1 MTLWWTETTEHGEV
15 LVYRAGALIHKKWP
29 DGTSVAFGAVPSF
42 AYHHRSPDE
51 ESARRV
57 IGVRVTTDED
67 VARMHAE
74 LAKRPF

>member
-1 MTLWWTETTEHGEV
+1 MSMWWTETSASGEV
-15 LVYRAGALIHKKWP
+15 YVFRAGTLVHKKWP

-42 AYHHRSPDE
+42 AYHRSPDE

>member
-42 AYHHRSPDE
+42 AYHPP
-51 ESARRV
+51 
-57 IGVRVTTDED
+57 
-67 VARMHAE
+67 VAR
-74 LAKRPF
+74 